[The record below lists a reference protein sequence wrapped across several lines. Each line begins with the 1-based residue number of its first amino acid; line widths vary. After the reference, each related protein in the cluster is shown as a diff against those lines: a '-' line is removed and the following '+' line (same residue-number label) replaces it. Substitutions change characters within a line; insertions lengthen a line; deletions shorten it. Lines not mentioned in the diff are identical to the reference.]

1 MPIVTV
7 LLSTPPS
14 AEQSQ
19 AVADD
24 LLQLT
29 SEILHKKRELTS
41 IAISHVDP
49 LHWIVGGSS
58 LASQGKNS
66 FFVDIRVTDE
76 TNTAEE
82 KGRYVDAVFTAMS
95 KRLGDVHHESY
106 VHVHDVRAAAY
117 GYGGRTQQYRAV
129 AAQIR

>member
-1 MPIVTV
+1 MPIVNV

-14 AEQSQ
+14 SEQSQ

-24 LLQLT
+24 LLKLT
-29 SEILHKKRELTS
+29 AGILHKKRELTS
-41 IAISHVDP
+41 IAISHIDP
-49 LHWIVGGSS
+49 QHWIVGGKS
-58 LASQGKNS
+58 LVEQGKNS

-82 KGRYVDAVFTAMS
+82 KARYIEAVFKAMS
-95 KRLGDVHHESY
+95 ERLGDVHHESY

-117 GYGGRTQQYRAV
+117 GYGGHTQQYRAV
-129 AAQIR
+129 AAQLR